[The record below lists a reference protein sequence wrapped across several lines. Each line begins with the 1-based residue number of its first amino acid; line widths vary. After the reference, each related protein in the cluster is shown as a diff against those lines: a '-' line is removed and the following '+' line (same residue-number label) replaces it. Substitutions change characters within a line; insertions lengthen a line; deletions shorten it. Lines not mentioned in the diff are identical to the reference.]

1 MARTE
6 KTNKV
11 VMTALMMCMIILAT
25 MFIKVPTPF
34 TQGYVHLG
42 DAMIFLSVLLLG
54 KSRGALAAGLGS
66 AMADVLGGYV
76 AWAPWTFIIK
86 ALMAWVMGIF
96 IEKMVK
102 SQKHHRTLF
111 GVPIIEII
119 GMVISGIVMVIGY
132 FVAGGFLYGNWMSSF
147 LGIPWNIGQF
157 AVGVVI
163 ATVLATALYKT
174 PARKM
179 FACRLDQV
187 R

>member
-11 VMTALMMCMIILAT
+11 VLTALMMCMIILAT

-54 KSRGALAAGLGS
+54 KNRGALAAGLGS

-86 ALMAWVMGIF
+86 VLMAWVMGIF
-96 IEKMVK
+96 IERMVK
-102 SQKHHRTLF
+102 SQKHHRTLL
-111 GVPIIEII
+111 GVPVIEII
-119 GMVISGIVMVIGY
+119 GMVFSGIVMVIGY
-132 FVAGGFLYGNWMSSF
+132 FVAGGFLYGNWLSSF